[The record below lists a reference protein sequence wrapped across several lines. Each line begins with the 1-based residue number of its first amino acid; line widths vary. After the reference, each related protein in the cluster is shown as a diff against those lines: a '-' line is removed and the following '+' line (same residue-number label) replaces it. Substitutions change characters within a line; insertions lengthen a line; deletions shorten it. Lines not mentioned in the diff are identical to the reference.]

1 MLVAFLKKT
10 DYDTL
15 VTEIENKLNN
25 HNHDKDIDT
34 QEFNKLAGDVFNA
47 RLAHANVVTK
57 TDFDDKLS
65 NLNRK
70 ITKNKSDH
78 LLIQNELNKLKTF
91 DLSYFISKNYFE
103 EDGTQ
108 NYLVFQ
114 PTIRYFKVNK
124 VNNVTNYVLSWQSK
138 GLSANTIKP
147 PNTSK
152 NSPTPAI
159 SYYYA
164 GKIRVKF
171 TGSCLK
177 QDKVEK

>member
-1 MLVAFLKKT
+1 MINYQILTEKLLKINQII
-10 DYDTL
+10 Y
-15 VTEIENKLNN
+15 
-25 HNHDKDIDT
+25 
-34 QEFNKLAGDVFNA
+34 
-47 RLAHANVVTK
+47 
-57 TDFDDKLS
+57 
-65 NLNRK
+65 
-70 ITKNKSDH
+70 
-78 LLIQNELNKLKTF
+78 LKTF
-91 DLSYFISKNYFE
+91 DLSYFIRKNYFA

-164 GKIRVKF
+164 GKIRVEF